1 MKMNWMKHWTKPKD
15 SLGEP
20 PIPLDRGAV
29 RIKRAYM
36 TMAAS
41 LALAMLF
48 ATPALAASDP
58 LTAINKPSILSGA
71 NLHGLMQWGFPA
83 RSSIPAI
90 KGSAPRCGR

>member
-48 ATPALAASDP
+48 VNSIVVVFWSYP
-58 LTAINKPSILSGA
+58 LTWSLSA
-71 NLHGLMQWGFPA
+71 VTLFLYYK
-83 RSSIPAI
+83 R
-90 KGSAPRCGR
+90 GSWLKHSGVQG

>member
-36 TMAAS
+36 TMAAP
-41 LALAMLF
+41 
-48 ATPALAASDP
+48 ATL
-58 LTAINKPSILSGA
+58 PSSCTRA
-71 NLHGLMQWGFPA
+71 
-83 RSSIPAI
+83 
-90 KGSAPRCGR
+90 